1 MQTLTC
7 AHCHKDMGILRD
19 ARVRKGM
26 VVYCR
31 ECDELM
37 QQVLRLAKRPPD
49 YSPDLPDCLKGLFK

>member
-31 ECDELM
+31 ECDEVM
-37 QQVLRLAKRPPD
+37 RQVLRLAKRPATP
-49 YSPDLPDCLKGLFK
+49 SPDVPDFFKGLFR